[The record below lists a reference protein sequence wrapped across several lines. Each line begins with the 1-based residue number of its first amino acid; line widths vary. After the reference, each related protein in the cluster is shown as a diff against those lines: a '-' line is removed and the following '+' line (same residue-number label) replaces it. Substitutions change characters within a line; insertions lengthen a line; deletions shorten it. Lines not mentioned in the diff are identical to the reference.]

1 MARVSRQKWFRFT
14 WMLWSAFPEIDGSY
28 RMSIRIQ
35 HTLNTEEGHHIF
47 LTSNVHDKMNPWR
60 YFITSLA
67 ERSMHLGGIWLSP
80 PTWIRD
86 MDALLKRMGGICSI
100 PSGKWF
106 IWQIN
111 ARNTNTQRLLTENNP
126 GGDLTINDIKLVT
139 YVAHLNIF
147 TTLMEPL
154 ENIATKVDKTAE

>member
-1 MARVSRQKWFRFT
+1 
-14 WMLWSAFPEIDGSY
+14 
-28 RMSIRIQ
+28 
-35 HTLNTEEGHHIF
+35 
-47 LTSNVHDKMNPWR
+47 
-60 YFITSLA
+60 
-67 ERSMHLGGIWLSP
+67 
-80 PTWIRD
+80 

-106 IWQIN
+106 IWKIN

-154 ENIATKVDKTAE
+154 ENIATKVDKTAEEGWAK